1 MVWIVDSHHSSHLKE
16 GCIFAILTLFFL
28 LLFFQ
33 KHISHLKISEIRK
46 GEKIDS
52 SNKLKKAVSQ
62 FGIIEWIYFF
72 FLVIFLIGRCS
83 RLKVTCFSNQS
94 ACSGTMNKWA
104 IKLNVQNTDGSE
116 YCAMIIDI
124 SFKMKEKSNNRRQ
137 NVQGDHFIPRPTLLF
152 HLSMM
157 QRRTH
162 CVRLEVNASKWKFR
176 TAKRMLINRT
186 LLARALHFITETA
199 LWPQHQQ
206 DCTAHTWLQ
215 VMQLRPYCIHFRTRS
230 KMMSTWSSWL
240 LLGWHLKSTKLDFF
254 QLDILFANKNWVFKG
269 HDSKWQSL
277 W

>member
-1 MVWIVDSHHSSHLKE
+1 M
-16 GCIFAILTLFFL
+16 
-28 LLFFQ
+28 
-33 KHISHLKISEIRK
+33 
-46 GEKIDS
+46 
-52 SNKLKKAVSQ
+52 SQ

-104 IKLNVQNTDGSE
+104 IKLNVQNTDGFE

-186 LLARALHFITETA
+186 LLAHCISLLRLPCDRNINKIALHTHDYKLCNFDLTA
-199 LWPQHQQ
+199 SISEPDRKWCQRDPAG
-206 DCTAHTWLQ
+206 C
-215 VMQLRPYCIHFRTRS
+215 C
-230 KMMSTWSSWL
+230 
-240 LLGWHLKSTKLDFF
+240 
-254 QLDILFANKNWVFKG
+254 WVG
-269 HDSKWQSL
+269 I
-277 W
+277 